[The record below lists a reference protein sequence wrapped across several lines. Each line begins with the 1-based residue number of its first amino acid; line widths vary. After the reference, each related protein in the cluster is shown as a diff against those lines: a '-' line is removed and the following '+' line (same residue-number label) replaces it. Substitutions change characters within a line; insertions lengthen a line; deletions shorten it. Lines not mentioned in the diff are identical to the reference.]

1 MLIATNILIILKIL
15 TVIKNRINTSMNNF
29 KIWLTEEENQKPPTK
44 KIILVNDGSFN
55 PVHRG
60 HINVTLRAAEVAK
73 LAGLEVIGP
82 ILSPKHDSWIERKL
96 KDSNQV
102 LPAEDRYNLLSQAAA
117 GTGIEVDRWEID
129 SPTYKTAKE
138 YKEHYESKYP
148 GATYVM
154 IIGDDYGSCKP
165 TPCFETKD
173 DIWYIRM
180 PRTEGLS
187 STKIRNAISRGEPL
201 DDLASEPVRQYMLG
215 RQAK

>member
-1 MLIATNILIILKIL
+1 
-15 TVIKNRINTSMNNF
+15 MNNF
-29 KIWLTEEENQKPPTK
+29 KIWLTEEENQKPSTK

-73 LAGLEVIGP
+73 LAGFEVIGP

-102 LPAEDRYNLLSQAAA
+102 LPAEDRYNLLSQAAS

-187 STKIRNAISRGEPL
+187 STKIRNAISRGESL
-201 DDLASEPVRQYMLG
+201 DDLASEPVRRYMSDRQNVLG
-215 RQAK
+215 RQAN